1 MILLFSRLYTEV
13 VKLSDVLDLKYIRR
27 LSTFHAHQPTH
38 VGLKDI
44 KTRQVYGMLFWE
56 NKERM
61 AVLWLPLVLR

>member
-44 KTRQVYGMLFWE
+44 KTRQVYGMLF
-56 NKERM
+56 
-61 AVLWLPLVLR
+61 